1 MIDERRI
8 GSCAG
13 FAHDIIR
20 LPSEARVDHDHEA
33 LLHDIIRLPSEA
45 RVDHDH
51 EALLHDIIRKSYA
64 RQVSSL
70 PASR

>member
-8 GSCAG
+8 GSCAV

-33 LLHDIIRLPSEA
+33 VLHDIMNTRESTCLHITF
-45 RVDHDH
+45 VIGIKHDF
-51 EALLHDIIRKSYA
+51 
-64 RQVSSL
+64 Q
-70 PASR
+70 

>member
-8 GSCAG
+8 RLCAN

-33 LLHDIIRLPSEA
+33 LLHDIMMSDYFKTKEGFTPEWRIQQCTNLQMTA
-45 RVDHDH
+45 
-51 EALLHDIIRKSYA
+51 
-64 RQVSSL
+64 
-70 PASR
+70 

>member
-8 GSCAG
+8 GSCAD

-33 LLHDIIRLPSEA
+33 LLHDIIR
-45 RVDHDH
+45 R
-51 EALLHDIIRKSYA
+51 SYA
-64 RQVSSL
+64 RWVSSL
-70 PASR
+70 LVSR

>member
-33 LLHDIIRLPSEA
+33 LLHDVMNVQYGVKYLQYNEQC
-45 RVDHDH
+45 H
-51 EALLHDIIRKSYA
+51 EEKDT
-64 RQVSSL
+64 
-70 PASR
+70 